1 MYSSDNGYIS
11 SFNEALN
18 DTVDILASIVDNVTI
33 ELTSADILQVKALG
47 ISSTQL
53 NTNAV
58 TTTKILNDNV
68 TTAKIADDAITTLKI
83 LDSAITNVKIY
94 DVNASKIVFDT
105 TINTR
110 SLLPQLNDTYT
121 FGSSANRWLTGDIT
135 TLYGTT
141 ISTRSGTLALS
152 PNNSTVQIPA
162 QVWNNRNATGGATS
176 TMFSQ
181 QHYFASSSGGGTAL
195 YFGVL
200 TDTLNRGTI
209 QALTATGPTGIPL
222 CIQPNSGANSILII
236 GAYDAGAQAN
246 TDKVYINGDVT
257 INGTLTPTTIAL
269 SSLSTSGVISTTN
282 TTDST
287 STSTGSIITS
297 GGVGIAKNIWIGGST
312 ETSKINETS
321 DALTIGNSS
330 GSLHSLIIIGDVTIS
345 TTPSTGTIG
354 IGNNNSVM
362 TLRGAPI
369 NINSSGTTDTNIG
382 SASGGITTIIGT
394 PININ
399 ATGTSN
405 TNIGS
410 SSGGTVTNAGT
421 HKYNVGFSFP
431 NQTSDETVFGTYAK
445 RTYSDTF
452 TGVYSV
458 NPTVDVHIT
467 KEGSWVNIEIEAFAA
482 TANGGSSAR
491 LTFSTT
497 LPAQYR
503 PLNGTYRFQCVVLNN
518 SAAAQ
523 GNVTITAAGT
533 LRINTGLGDGSFT
546 NSGTAG
552 LSDIVTGGY
561 NAN

>member
-68 TTAKIADDAITTLKI
+68 TTAKIADDAITNLKI
-83 LDSAITNVKIY
+83 LDNAVTNIKIY
-94 DVNASKIVFDT
+94 DVNASKIVWDS

-110 SLLPQLNDTYT
+110 SLLPQLNNTYT
-121 FGSSANRWLTGDIT
+121 FGSDAFRWLTGDIT
-135 TLYGTT
+135 TLYGGT
-141 ISTRSGTLALS
+141 ITTRSGSLSLS

-176 TMFSQ
+176 TSFSQ

-222 CIQPNSGANSILII
+222 CIQPNSGTNSILII
-236 GAYDAGAQAN
+236 GEYDAGAQAN

-269 SSLSTSGVISTTN
+269 SSLATSGVISTTN
-282 TTDST
+282 TTQAT
-287 STSTGSIITS
+287 STTTGSIITS
-297 GGVGIAKNIWIGGST
+297 GGVGVAKNIWVGGST
-312 ETSKINETS
+312 ETPKINETS
-321 DALTIGNSS
+321 DALTIGNST
-330 GSLHSLIIIGDVTIS
+330 GALHTLTIIGDVSIS
-345 TTPSTGTIG
+345 QTPSTGTIG

-369 NINSSGTTDTNIG
+369 NINATGTTDTNIG
-382 SASGGITTIIGT
+382 SASGG
-394 PININ
+394 
-399 ATGTSN
+399 
-405 TNIGS
+405 
-410 SSGGTVTNAGT
+410 TVINAGT

-431 NQTSDETVFGTYAK
+431 NQTSDETVLDTYAEK
-445 RTYSDTF
+445 TYSDTF
-452 TGVYSV
+452 SGVYTV

-467 KEGSWVNIEIEAFAA
+467 KIGRLVHIEIEAFAA

-503 PLNGTYRFQCVVLNN
+503 PLNGTYRFLCTVLNN
-518 SAAAQ
+518 SAGVQ

-533 LRINTGLGDGSFT
+533 LRINTSLSDGSFT

-552 LSDIVTGGY
+552 LSDIVSGSY
-561 NAN
+561 IAN